1 MAIFRAKEV
10 AQFSDAELVEN
21 EQKLRNELIQ
31 QYVEN
36 EQKLRNELIQQYGK
50 VSAGGAPENPGKIR
64 EIRRTIA
71 RIKTEQT
78 KRQA

>member
-1 MAIFRAKEV
+1 MAIFRAKEI
-10 AQFSDAELVEN
+10 AQFSDVEL
-21 EQKLRNELIQ
+21 
-31 QYVEN
+31 VEN

-50 VSAGGAPENPGKIR
+50 VSAGGAPESPGKIR

-71 RIKTEQT
+71 RIMTEKT

>member
-10 AQFSDAELVEN
+10 AQFSDAEL
-21 EQKLRNELIQ
+21 
-31 QYVEN
+31 VEN

-64 EIRRTIA
+64 EIRRTSA

>member
-1 MAIFRAKEV
+1 MAIFRAKDV
-10 AQFSDAELVEN
+10 AQFSDDELVEN
-21 EQKLRNELIQ
+21 EQKLRLELVQ
-31 QYVEN
+31 H
-36 EQKLRNELIQQYGK
+36 YGK

-71 RIKTEQT
+71 RIKTEQR

>member
-10 AQFSDAELVEN
+10 TQFSDVELEEN
-21 EQKLRNELIQ
+21 K
-31 QYVEN
+31 
-36 EQKLRNELIQQYGK
+36 QKLRNELIQQYGK
-50 VSAGGAPENPGKIR
+50 ISAGGAPENSGKIR

-78 KRQA
+78 KRQTQAAL

>member
-1 MAIFRAKEV
+1 
-10 AQFSDAELVEN
+10 
-21 EQKLRNELIQ
+21 
-31 QYVEN
+31 
-36 EQKLRNELIQQYGK
+36 YGK

-64 EIRRTIA
+64 EVRRTIA

>member
-10 AQFSDAELVEN
+10 AQFSETEL
-21 EQKLRNELIQ
+21 
-31 QYVEN
+31 VEN

-64 EIRRTIA
+64 EVRRTIA

-78 KRQA
+78 KRRA

>member
-1 MAIFRAKEV
+1 MAIFRAKEI

-21 EQKLRNELIQ
+21 EEKLQLELIQ
-31 QYVEN
+31 H
-36 EQKLRNELIQQYGK
+36 YGK
-50 VSAGGAPENPGKIR
+50 VSTSGAPENPGKIQ
-64 EIRRTIA
+64 EVRRTIA